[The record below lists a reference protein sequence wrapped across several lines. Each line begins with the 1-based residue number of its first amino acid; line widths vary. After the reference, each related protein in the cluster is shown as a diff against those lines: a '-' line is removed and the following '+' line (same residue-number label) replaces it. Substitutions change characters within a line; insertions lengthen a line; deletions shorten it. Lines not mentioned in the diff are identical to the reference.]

1 MVWADPRSLAATEGV
16 DVSFSSWGYLDVSVV
31 PVPSCNLCIQLQ
43 VFRYN
48 PEGVS
53 AFGNLR
59 IVTCLAIPRS
69 LSQPCYVLHRS
80 PAPDHPPHALN
91 VLTTEF
97 GLSSETLIVADTTL
111 TLFVLAI
118 QISKNTI
125 NAGRFGP
132 GIPEIRF
139 G

>member
-1 MVWADPRSLAATEGV
+1 
-16 DVSFSSWGYLDVSVV
+16 
-31 PVPSCNLCIQLQ
+31 
-43 VFRYN
+43 
-48 PEGVS
+48 
-53 AFGNLR
+53 
-59 IVTCLAIPRS
+59 
-69 LSQPCYVLHRS
+69 
-80 PAPDHPPHALN
+80 
-91 VLTTEF
+91 LTTEF

-125 NAGRFGP
+125 NAELFGL

>member
-69 LSQPCYVLHRS
+69 LSQPCYLELEECLWGVMRRQ
-80 PAPDHPPHALN
+80 
-91 VLTTEF
+91 
-97 GLSSETLIVADTTL
+97 
-111 TLFVLAI
+111 VLARCYLYFLYYLA
-118 QISKNTI
+118 NL
-125 NAGRFGP
+125 
-132 GIPEIRF
+132 EVLLLVLLVL
-139 G
+139 